1 MHSVPSLTPEEIA
14 EVESLRNEIAE
25 IIARVGQL
33 ELQKFFHDDE
43 IMNAK
48 LRFRILALKE
58 KDLRQKLK
66 EKYGSLDSE
75 IDALVGIII

>member
-1 MHSVPSLTPEEIA
+1 MSSVLQLTPEEQE
-14 EVESLRNEIAE
+14 EVDQLKNEIAE

-33 ELQKFFHDDE
+33 ELQRFFHDEE

-48 LRFRILALKE
+48 LRFRTLALQE
-58 KDLRQKLK
+58 RDLRQKLK
-66 EKYGSLDSE
+66 DKYGSLDAE